1 MTDVAIIGAGI
12 VGLSTARALRERGER
27 PDVYER
33 ATPGAGQSGGDSRI
47 FRHAHDDRRMMRFA
61 QRSREIWAEWEER
74 LGTELVSGDGAVALG
89 VTALERLELARQVPD
104 VPLRELRPR
113 ELGEWLPVLVDYD
126 GPAIVDEGGGAT
138 RNRAA
143 VEMLTEELGSGLTND
158 EVLGVRVTDGGTVEL
173 RAGGGTVEYER
184 LIVCAGR
191 STVALARGVGI
202 EIPVDLSVHVRLTF
216 AVRGNVPP
224 RLACLQDSSGE
235 FGETGIYAATSPGGG
250 AYGVGLSETVAAGAD
265 GALPDVRMLAEH
277 AERVRAYVRRALP
290 GLDPDPIDV
299 RHCWVTELPW
309 GEDGIGIWEQGP
321 VLAVAG
327 HNMFKN
333 APALGR
339 ALAAAAV
346 GDGLDDELRPE
357 AKLGEPE

>member
-1 MTDVAIIGAGI
+1 MNEIAIIGAGI
-12 VGLSTARALRERGER
+12 IGLSTARALRERGER

-33 ATPGAGQSGGDSRI
+33 ATPGDDQSGGDSRI
-47 FRHAHDDRRMMRFA
+47 FRHAHDDRRMVRLA
-61 QRSREIWAEWEER
+61 RRSREIWAEWEEHFR
-74 LGTELVSGDGAVALG
+74 TELLSGDGVVALG
-89 VTALERLELARQVPD
+89 TTALERLELASEIPG

-113 ELGEWLPVLVDYD
+113 ELDDWLPVLADFE

-143 VEMLTEELGSGLTND
+143 VEALCEDLGAGLIND
-158 EVLGVRVTDGGTVEL
+158 EVLSVRVTEHGTVEL
-173 RAGGGTVEYER
+173 RTGADTVEYER
-184 LIVCAGR
+184 LIICAGR
-191 STVALARGVGI
+191 STAALARGVGI

-216 AVRGNVPP
+216 AVRGAPP
-224 RLACLQDSSGE
+224 SRLACLQDSSGE
-235 FGETGIYAATSPGGG
+235 FGETGIYAATSPGSG

-265 GALPDVRMLAEH
+265 GALPDAGALAEH
-277 AERVRAYVRRALP
+277 TERVRTYVGRALP

-299 RHCWVTELPW
+299 RHCWVTRLPW
-309 GEDGIGIWEQGP
+309 GEDGIGVWEQGP

-339 ALAAAAV
+339 ALAAAAGGEV
-346 GDGLDDELRPE
+346 LDDELRPR